1 MIVIIPEELLAKPN
15 LPVILLEVKLL
26 VGKLELVNPVVD
38 KLVILNLVISKRF
51 PAASC
56 I

>member
-38 KLVILNLVISKRF
+38 RLVILNLVISKRF

-56 I
+56 N

>member
-26 VGKLELVNPVVD
+26 VGKLELVNPVTD

>member
-1 MIVIIPEELLAKPN
+1 MIVMIPEVLLAKPN
-15 LPVILLEVKLL
+15 VPVISLDVKLL
-26 VGKLELVNPVVD
+26 VGSVELVNPVVD
-38 KLVILNLVISKRF
+38 RLVILNLVISKRF